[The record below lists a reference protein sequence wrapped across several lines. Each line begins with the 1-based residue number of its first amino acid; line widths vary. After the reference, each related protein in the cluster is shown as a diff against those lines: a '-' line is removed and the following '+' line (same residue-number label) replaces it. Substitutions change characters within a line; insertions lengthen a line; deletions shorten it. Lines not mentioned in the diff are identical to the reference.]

1 MSRLYEKLSS
11 ICMSMVCC
19 YFHEFFLN
27 ISFLNFFRFLAYSIY
42 IDFQIKNEKVRKQ
55 YKIGCLSYGIMFQ
68 GGTCNCKGSIGFFLL
83 NKNLKK
89 KKKKTLCLIYSSQ
102 LEHSFISFSI
112 HFKEKKIIIFS
123 SSNYIYQFS
132 QVPAGEG
139 GIHANVEMF
148 LARVLY
154 KEQHPVSTLM
164 SALELQPPYI
174 CHTSF
179 IQQHQLQE
187 TMYKIVMFFF
197 LVSLPGTVSNGLI
210 DARQSEI
217 VT

>member
-1 MSRLYEKLSS
+1 MNDSRLYEKLTS

-27 ISFLNFFRFLAYSIY
+27 ISFLNFFRFLAYSIC

-112 HFKEKKIIIFS
+112 HFKEKKIIIF
-123 SSNYIYQFS
+123 I
-132 QVPAGEG
+132 
-139 GIHANVEMF
+139 
-148 LARVLY
+148 L
-154 KEQHPVSTLM
+154 K
-164 SALELQPPYI
+164 LELHLSILPGSGRRGRNTRECGNVSRACSLRRAAPCIHFNVRFGVAVTLHLPYI
-174 CHTSF
+174 IH
-179 IQQHQLQE
+179 
-187 TMYKIVMFFF
+187 
-197 LVSLPGTVSNGLI
+197 
-210 DARQSEI
+210 
-217 VT
+217 